1 MEKKK
6 IELITAWKVY
16 LIVLLWLLSFIGL
29 LIFNANTLQ
38 WPPYIF
44 ILMGILPLI
53 FPVRLMKRIPW
64 ISRATD
70 LFFNQ
75 EETVLMIEGKTY
87 PVEKLRWYRLDFNS
101 PLIHQLVL
109 RFEDGQRLRLTVWA
123 DGSENEKQLWNLHGH
138 IKAIAIHQKLL
149 FRDYYDRPQLRAISW
164 IVLGTVPVLW
174 TLPLFITSKY
184 WFATLLRIGNMDGYS
199 TLVFRSSAARR
210 TKAEAIKH
218 RRIQQPLPLDPSCRI
233 CSALAPAA

>member
-1 MEKKK
+1 MQNAGFPSPNSNPIPVEKKK

-38 WPPYIF
+38 CPPYIF

-53 FPVRLMKRIPW
+53 SPVRLMKRIPG

-123 DGSENEKQLWNLHGH
+123 DGSENEKQLWNLHRY

-149 FRDYYDRPQLRAISW
+149 VRDYYDRPQLRAISW

-174 TLPLFITSKY
+174 TLPL
-184 WFATLLRIGNMDGYS
+184 LLPNTG
-199 TLVFRSSAARR
+199 LQLF
-210 TKAEAIKH
+210 
-218 RRIQQPLPLDPSCRI
+218 
-233 CSALAPAA
+233 SALGIWTGTALSFFAVVRHAGRKPRP